1 MKPYFQ
7 REDFT
12 LYSCD
17 CMDAFAEL
25 QDSSMDI
32 VITSPP
38 YNTCRKGV
46 LKEADSLR
54 GRYHQRY
61 DIFIESKTTDEY
73 IEWSVELF
81 REFDRVLKENRIVL
95 YNFGLGNDSQ
105 TGFGNADWF
114 MTVAGICEGS
124 PFTVADLMFWKK
136 KCALP
141 NNMSINKSTRIVEP
155 VLVFCRKDEMMSFL
169 SNKKVTSQFE
179 KTGQKLYSPF
189 YNIFEAKNNDGSN
202 SLNKATYST
211 EFVDRLIDLYC
222 PDESRSEWTILD
234 PFIGTGT
241 TAVSAIAHG
250 MKCVGMELSEQQC
263 QHTVDRIGNGTE
275 VFLF

>member
-1 MKPYFQ
+1 
-7 REDFT
+7 
-12 LYSCD
+12 
-17 CMDAFAEL
+17 MDALAEV
-25 QDSSMDI
+25 QNSSMDI

-38 YNTCRKGV
+38 YNTCRSGTLGSAPSDKD
-46 LKEADSLR
+46 K
-54 GRYHQRY
+54 YHQRY
-61 DIFIESKTTDEY
+61 DMFIESKTTDEY
-73 IEWSVELF
+73 IEWSVNLF
-81 REFDRVLKENRIVL
+81 REFDRVLKENRVVL

-114 MTVAGICEGS
+114 MTITGICEGS
-124 PFTVADLMFWKK
+124 PFTVADLLFWKK

-169 SNKKVTSQFE
+169 SNKKVTSRFE

-189 YNIFEAKNNDGSN
+189 YNIFEARNNDGSN
-202 SLNKATYST
+202 DLNKATYST
-211 EFVDRLIDLYC
+211 EFVDRLIDLYV
-222 PDESRSEWTILD
+222 PDGSAWTVLD

-241 TAVSAIAHG
+241 TAVSAMAHG
-250 MKCVGMELSEQQC
+250 MKCVGMELSEPQC
-263 QHTVDRIGNGTE
+263 EYAVDRMGRGTE